1 MISEYKEICI
11 ITPPGIVVILYFMSK
26 KIGNFS
32 ELVTYDVFSRGH
44 VLSYLI
50 LNISSLDS
58 PILEIKNQNILD
70 INLSKNV
77 SYSYIVEVFH
87 LWMIHLS
94 SWTPKLPIFT
104 YTNNTIISQCAFDM
118 FCIIT
123 DMHWNGFCSLLQT
136 F

>member
-1 MISEYKEICI
+1 
-11 ITPPGIVVILYFMSK
+11 MSK

-32 ELVTYDVFSRGH
+32 ELVTYDVFSRGR

-87 LWMIHLS
+87 L
-94 SWTPKLPIFT
+94 
-104 YTNNTIISQCAFDM
+104 
-118 FCIIT
+118 
-123 DMHWNGFCSLLQT
+123 
-136 F
+136 